1 MVSPVTHRASL
12 ALCLVFLAGA
22 HPLGAIAHSASLAGE
37 PGDPGRPARA
47 VEIVMSDGAGGMRF
61 APDRVEVRRGEQVRF
76 VISNSGSLTHEFF
89 LGTLGE
95 NREHAAMMAR
105 MPDMRH
111 DDPNARTIAP
121 RRSSS
126 ILWRFS
132 DTGEYEF
139 ACLIPGH
146 YQAGMHGVVIVR

>member
-1 MVSPVTHRASL
+1 MLSPVPRRASL
-12 ALCLVFLAGA
+12 ALCLAFLAGVEPSGAFA
-22 HPLGAIAHSASLAGE
+22 HGVSLAGE
-37 PGDPGRPARA
+37 PGDPGRPARE
-47 VEIVMSDGAGGMRF
+47 VDIVMSDGAGGMRF
-61 APDRVEVRRGEQVRF
+61 APDRVEVRRGVQVRF

-89 LGTLGE
+89 LGTPGE

-105 MPDMRH
+105 MPDMKH
-111 DDPNARTIAP
+111 DDPNARTVAP
-121 RRSSS
+121 GRSSS

-146 YQAGMHGVVIVR
+146 YQAGMHGVVIVK

>member
-1 MVSPVTHRASL
+1 MLSPVPRRASL
-12 ALCLVFLAGA
+12 ALCQAFLAGVESFGAVA
-22 HPLGAIAHSASLAGE
+22 HGVSLAGE
-37 PGDPGRPARA
+37 PGDPGRPARE
-47 VEIVMSDGAGGMRF
+47 VDIVMSDGAGGMRF

-89 LGTLGE
+89 LGTPGE
-95 NREHAAMMAR
+95 NREHSAMMAR

-111 DDPNARTIAP
+111 DDPNARTVVP
-121 RRSSS
+121 GRSSS

-146 YQAGMHGVVIVR
+146 YQAGMHGVVIVK